1 MKNLLYALLP
11 MLFLALTFNACQK
24 DPVTAPDPCATVSC
38 FNGGVCQSGTCD
50 CPPGYSGSQCQIS
63 DPCYNIT
70 CFNGGTC
77 ANGTCN
83 CPTGYSGSDCSV
95 VLTPVSMTIT
105 RIDLNNYPIVQSN
118 GAGWDVSSG
127 SDPYIA
133 ITLGQSSS
141 SSDFVTGYQSNLT
154 GSPTSYTLTTPKTIT
169 NLSSYSTIGLWDY
182 DSTDPDD
189 YMSGLYFIPNNE
201 KAGFPSTIQI
211 ANSQFNLDFLLHV
224 TWNF

>member
-1 MKNLLYALLP
+1 

-24 DPVTAPDPCATVSC
+24 DPVTTPDPCANVSC

-83 CPTGYSGSDCSV
+83 CPPGYSGSDCST
-95 VLTPVSMTIT
+95 VLTPISMTIT
-105 RIDLNNYPIVQSN
+105 RIDLDDYPIVQSN
-118 GAGWDVSSG
+118 GAGWDASSG
-127 SDPYIA
+127 ADPF
-133 ITLGQSSS
+133 ITITSGQNSSA
-141 SSDFVTGYQSNLT
+141 SDFVTGYKSDLT
-154 GSPTSYTLTTPKTIT
+154 GSPTYYTLVAPKTIT
-169 NLSSYSTIGLWDY
+169 NLSGYSTIGLWDY
-182 DSTDPDD
+182 DTPDPNDF
-189 YMSGLYFIPNNE
+189 MGGLYFIPNNE
-201 KAGFPSTIQI
+201 KTGFPSTIHI
-211 ANSQFNLDFLLHV
+211 SNSQTKLDFTLHV